1 MNGDVEFWSQLTSDL
16 TGGLTPEQLAQQQLE
31 EAGGAAGAA
40 KMGALEGFV
49 PVVGKQVRE
58 MIQGPQLR
66 EQQRAD
72 YPLVTAISEFVG
84 GIPAGLGTAK
94 LASKLAGPTA
104 SMARQALTSAGI
116 EAGVG
121 GATAA
126 AKGGDIMDV
135 ALSTLL
141 SGTLGGAGG
150 AAQARGAAGVKSAAQ
165 EALAENPKYLEQLKQ
180 TNTLFNNLVKSEK
193 KLARVEADLAS
204 EKIGLRNAAKENL
217 DTLKSNLEKSQKN
230 LDALRVK
237 MEKAPPVD
245 KTSPEYQ
252 AWQQR
257 SEDVKRLQKQYDS
270 MQNKIRELEATAP
283 TKLGAERERSIAA
296 ARRDVVKAEER
307 VFSAEEK
314 AELDDALLKIMRQR
328 EGEVAAAGKV
338 KAKNERIKREQAK
351 KEAEAAP
358 VEETAALAPA
368 EEPIPEFGRAKDL
381 TPRQIEL
388 LEDLVASGK
397 SLRDIGSEVPGGM
410 NKDTLNRRLKKY
422 GITPESAKENA
433 AKRAAQKAELEAAA
447 QDIVPEPAP
456 TPAAPEAQLEK
467 VPKVSRDILSAAD
480 KRKLQQEEV
489 LGPIRQKAELGRYG
503 RAQERLGAAEAAP
516 VPTLA
521 ESRFLP
527 EHQIR
532 QEQLGTIGDE
542 LSKAVQMREEALAAL
557 QRAQPGAQPAL
568 LQQYENAQQAIGRKA
583 QEYDD
588 ALKALEEEIF
598 MVAAKKE
605 PFVAAERA
613 ITAADK
619 QRYQE
624 AQALVAQMENVSPGM
639 IDQLFKILGP
649 AAIVKTFSVPG
660 ISELTDEDVKAVLTN
675 Q

>member
-1 MNGDVEFWSQLTSDL
+1 MNEEEFLRQLVSDL
-16 TGGLTPEQLAQQQLE
+16 SGGTMTPEQLAQQQLE
-31 EAGGAAGAA
+31 EAGGAGGAFA
-40 KMGALEGFV
+40 MGALEGFV
-49 PVVGKQVRE
+49 PVAGKQVRE
-58 MIQGPQLR
+58 MVQGPQLR

-72 YPLVTAISEFVG
+72 YPFVTAISEFLG
-84 GIPAGLGTAK
+84 GVPTGLGTAK
-94 LASKLAGPTA
+94 LTSKLAGPTA

-116 EAGVG
+116 EAGLS

-126 AKGGDIMDV
+126 AKGGDVKDV
-135 ALSTLL
+135 ALSSLL
-141 SGTLGGAGG
+141 GGTLGGVGG
-150 AAQARGAAGVKSAAQ
+150 AMQARGAAKAGATAQ
-165 EALAENPKYLEQLKQ
+165 KALTENPKYIEQLKQ
-180 TNTLFNNLVKSEK
+180 TNKLSNTLVESEK

-204 EKIGLRNAAKENL
+204 EKISLRNAAQKNL
-217 DTLKSNLEKSQKN
+217 NTLKTDLEKSRKD

-237 MEKAPPVD
+237 AEKAPPAD

-252 AWQQR
+252 AWQQ
-257 SEDVKRLQKQYDS
+257 SNEDVKRLQKQYDS
-270 MQNKIRELEATAP
+270 TQNKIRELEATAP
-283 TKLGAERERSIAA
+283 TRLGAERERGIAA
-296 ARRDVVKAEER
+296 AQRDVARAEER

-314 AELDDALLKIMRQR
+314 AELNDALLKIMRQR

-358 VEETAALAPA
+358 AEEAPALAPA
-368 EEPIPEFGRAKDL
+368 EEAPMQFGRDL
-381 TPRQIEL
+381 SQREIEL
-388 LEDLVASGK
+388 LEDFLASGK
-397 SLRDIGSEVPGGM
+397 SLRSIQSEIGVD
-410 NKDTLNRRLKKY
+410 KTTLSRRLKAY
-422 GITPESAKENA
+422 GITKESAAENA

-447 QDIVPEPAP
+447 QDIVPEPTPA
-456 TPAAPEAQLEK
+456 PAAPEAQLEK

-480 KRKLQQEEV
+480 KRKLQQEEA
-489 LGPIRQKAELGRYG
+489 LGPIRQEAELGRFG
-503 RAQERLGAAEAAP
+503 RAQQRLESAQAP
-516 VPTLA
+516 VPALA
-521 ESRFLP
+521 ESRFGA

-532 QEQLGTIGDE
+532 QKQLGTIGDE
-542 LSKAVQMREEALAAL
+542 LSKALQMREEALAAL
-557 QRAQPGAQPAL
+557 QRAQPEARAA
-568 LQQYENAQQAIGRKA
+568 LQQQVQGAEQAIGRKA

-613 ITAADK
+613 ITAADR